1 MPPQQLRIDT
11 EGLTHAAHLV
21 LKEQAQRLDDF
32 QVHLF
37 GQAAD
42 VVVRLDHRGRSLDRC
57 RSGLHHVGIDR
68 TLRQPLYV
76 LDLLGLGIEHLHE
89 IAADDLALLLGIGHS
104 GQVAQKPVVG
114 LDTLDIQTH
123 PLVRFEHAVELV
135 LAQKPRIHEDTIKV
149 FADRP
154 VQQHGSHRRID
165 TAGKTEHYT
174 VVAQLLTQ
182 FPDGRFD
189 ETLRRPVLFAAANA
203 DHEIPKQRNA
213 VRRMIHLRMELN
225 TPTPLSLNT
234 EGGIAHVLRAGD
246 HPVGVGNRGNRI
258 SVRHPHLRRRR
269 NSLHQRIGRLDDRKH
284 RTSVLPAGSRLHFAA
299 VEMSQVLCAVADA
312 QQRQT
317 TFDRRQIGLRGFL
330 VPYGKGTSRKNDA
343 PHRSIQFRDLVERVD
358 LAIDVEFTHAAC
370 DQLRVLRSEI
380 QNDYFF
386 LHLS

>member
-1 MPPQQLRIDT
+1 M
-11 EGLTHAAHLV
+11 
-21 LKEQAQRLDDF
+21 RL
-32 QVHLF
+32 L
-37 GQAAD
+37 AEN
-42 VVVRLDHRGRSLDRC
+42 
-57 RSGLHHVGIDR
+57 LHKV
-68 TLRQPLYV
+68 
-76 LDLLGLGIEHLHE
+76 
-89 IAADDLALLLGIGHS
+89 AADDLALLLGIGHS

-269 NSLHQRIGRLDDRKH
+269 NSLHQRIGRLDDRKQKTAYEI
-284 RTSVLPAGSRLHFAA
+284 RLSLVVSEMCIRDRLHFAA